1 MKYIG
6 NEEEIYH
13 SILLR
18 EQYRAMAE
26 QYEKE
31 LDMEEQTVNYHR
43 IHVEQRDAYRKALED
58 ILKATTVTDMIRI
71 ANSVLKENKRC

>member
-26 QYEKE
+26 QFERE
-31 LDMEEQTVNYHR
+31 LDMEEATYNRELLYK
-43 IHVEQRDAYRKALED
+43 KALED
-58 ILKATTVTDMIRI
+58 ILKATTVADMVRI
-71 ANSVLKENKRC
+71 ADTVLKQNKA